1 MELNKAFVETEIN
14 DWNDLFLFNQR
25 FMSQFIFRG
34 QANSEWGLKTSL
46 ERLIENH
53 YPFPNRDRRLP
64 AIYENDMIRVF
75 KWKYPIYEKVYIPQ
89 DDEYIEWLSIMQHF
103 GAPTRLLDFTDSM
116 YIALYMS
123 LAGSFYDESSIW
135 CINKVV
141 LNHPV
146 FNRYRI
152 EHHVDSASQNELDE
166 FSYQLANCSIKQGLK
181 VSPQAS
187 DGLLY
192 SVRPHMTNQ
201 RISCQQG
208 LFIVPSLIS
217 IPFEDLL
224 KNYYIK
230 ENRMKIKIDSLQR
243 ISNENMNQNAI
254 FILKI
259 NIPKNNNLNLTKALK
274 QMNITAETM
283 FPGLEGLA
291 NSLANLRMALGIYK
305 D

>member
-14 DWNDLFLFNQR
+14 DWNDLFLFNQK

-53 YPFPNRDRRLP
+53 YPFPNRDRSLP
-64 AIYENDMIRVF
+64 TLYENDMIRVF
-75 KWKYPIYEKVYIPQ
+75 KWKYPIYEKVYIPK

-103 GAPTRLLDFTDSM
+103 GAPTRLFDFSDSM
-116 YIALYMS
+116 YVALYMS
-123 LAGSFYDESSIW
+123 MAGSFYDESSIW

-141 LNHPV
+141 LGYPV
-146 FNRYRI
+146 SDRYRI
-152 EHHVDSASQNELDE
+152 ESHVDSASQYELDE
-166 FSYQLANCSIKQGLK
+166 FSYQLANRSIKQGLHVNPK
-181 VSPQAS
+181 AS

-192 SVRPHMTNQ
+192 MVRPHMTNQ

-208 LFIVPSLIS
+208 LFIVPSLIN
-217 IPFEDLL
+217 IPLEDLL
-224 KNYYIK
+224 KNYYIR
-230 ENRMKIKIDSLQR
+230 ENRMKINIDTLQR
-243 ISNENMNQNAI
+243 ISNENMKKNAI
-254 FILKI
+254 SILKI
-259 NIPKNNNLNLTKALK
+259 NIPKDNNLRLTKALK

-291 NSLANLRMALGIYK
+291 KSLANLRMALGVYK